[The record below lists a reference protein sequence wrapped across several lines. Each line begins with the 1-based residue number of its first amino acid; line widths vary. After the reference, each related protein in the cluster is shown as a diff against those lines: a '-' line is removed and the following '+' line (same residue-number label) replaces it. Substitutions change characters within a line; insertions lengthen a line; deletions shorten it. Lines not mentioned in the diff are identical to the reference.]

1 MQRLPHTRLHFVHA
15 DAVLYIEGEPSH
27 TQRLMRTAKNRFGST
42 AEVAVFEMAD
52 SGLREVPDSEG
63 LFLSGSAAAD
73 ALPSP
78 GSVVMATLEGSRPV
92 PVEVQALVSPTAF
105 EYPRHRATGIPL
117 DRLHMILAVLQ
128 RHTRTSL
135 RKVDVHVNVVG
146 GLKVSDPAADLAIAL
161 AIMSSASDTS
171 IPRTVGVV
179 GELGLSGE
187 VRPVTALELRA
198 NSLARVGIK
207 TLLGPRSA
215 QSTHKGELAT
225 GLDPVKHVAHAAAW
239 LAAQGPV
246 AHPNDR

>member
-1 MQRLPHTRLHFVHA
+1 
-15 DAVLYIEGEPSH
+15 
-27 TQRLMRTAKNRFGST
+27 MRTAKNRFGST

-52 SGLREVPDSEG
+52 DGLREVPDSEG
-63 LFLSGSAAAD
+63 LFLSSGAHPD

-128 RHTRTSL
+128 RHTRTAL

-146 GLKVSDPAADLAIAL
+146 GLKVSDPAADLPVAL
-161 AIMSSASDTS
+161 AIMSSATDTP
-171 IPRTVGVV
+171 IPRDTAVI

-198 NSLARVGIK
+198 NALARVGIK
-207 TLLGPRSA
+207 SIVGPKNVK
-215 QSTHKGELAT
+215 STHKGQLAAELQQ
-225 GLDPVKHVAHAAAW
+225 VKHVSHAAAW
-239 LAAQGPV
+239 LAAQSGVPT
-246 AHPNDR
+246 DGR